1 MTTNRKRS
9 ALMKKSSLPV
19 ILIGCVFLV
28 WAMSCQ
34 SPSSTGDPASSSPP
48 AKNSQTDQSNDDSS
62 SGSGAKTGMG
72 FLKLTLKDAPVEDA
86 KNVWLK
92 ISNIRVH
99 EACDEEEGCFHT
111 VWEDALGQDIDLLA
125 LRTFPLVFQT
135 PLPAGTYNQIRMDII
150 SGEIVFGPP
159 GEPDPSDVRYPL
171 VVPSDEVKTHLHFEV
186 AEGEMTEITLDLDA
200 ENSIHIIKK
209 GKKEVYQLRPVVNVV
224 QVIEPSS

>member
-1 MTTNRKRS
+1 
-9 ALMKKSSLPV
+9 MKKSGLLI
-19 ILIGCVFLV
+19 ILIGLVFLA
-28 WAMSCQ
+28 WTMSCQ
-34 SPSSTGDPASSSPP
+34 APSSTGNPASSSPP
-48 AKNSQTDQSNDDSS
+48 AKNSQSDQSSDDSS
-62 SGSGAKTGMG
+62 SDSGTKTGMG
-72 FLKLTLKDAPVEDA
+72 FLRLTLKDAPVEDA

-99 EACDEEEGCFHT
+99 EACDGEESCFHT

-125 LRTFPLVFQT
+125 LKTVPLVFQT

-159 GEPDPSDVRYPL
+159 GEPDFSDVRYPL
-171 VVPSDEVKTHLHFEV
+171 VVPSNEVKTHLHFEV

-200 ENSIHIIKK
+200 KNSIHIIKK

-224 QVIEPSS
+224 QVVEPTS